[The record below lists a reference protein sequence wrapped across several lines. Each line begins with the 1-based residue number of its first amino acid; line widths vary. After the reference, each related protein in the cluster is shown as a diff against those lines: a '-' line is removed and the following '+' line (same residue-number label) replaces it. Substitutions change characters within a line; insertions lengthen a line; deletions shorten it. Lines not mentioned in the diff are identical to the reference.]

1 MTRNEQGKFVQQEDS
16 FGKPIS
22 VRLKQ
27 DSEQALR
34 DLAEELN
41 LRRSVVAR
49 VLLSALLADKT
60 LTRKILE
67 SCQVE

>member
-1 MTRNEQGKFVQQEDS
+1 MVRNEQGKFIPQEDS
-16 FGKPIS
+16 FGKPMS

-27 DSEQALR
+27 DGEQALK

-49 VLLSALLADKT
+49 ILLTAVLADKA
-60 LTRKILE
+60 LTQKILE

>member
-1 MTRNEQGKFVQQEDS
+1 MVRNEQGKFIPQEDS
-16 FGKPIS
+16 FGKPMS

-27 DSEQALR
+27 DGEQALK

-49 VLLSALLADKT
+49 MLLTAVLADKA
-60 LTRKILE
+60 LTKKILGSE
-67 SCQVE
+67 QAQ